1 MKVHVLC
8 PASSVTGGP
17 EALHQF
23 VDAGQRLGYD
33 MAMVYLP
40 EDDPDP
46 TPAVFK
52 MYRPRVVRDIVD
64 APDSV
69 VVVPETG
76 TLQLLELRHATRAL
90 WWLSVEHFAMRN
102 EAMRQAQKMPAGQR
116 GGPLDF
122 VFDPRFGVVHFAQ
135 SEYARQFVARQGP
148 EALMLTDYVRDEIV
162 ERARALRGGEKQNIV
177 AYNPKKGL
185 EFTQKLMA
193 ASPPEI
199 QWVPI
204 ENMSPAEVA
213 QLLGRSK
220 VYVDFGPHPG
230 RDRIPRE
237 AALCGCVVIT
247 NTQGSAGNE
256 VDVPIGPDYKFDER
270 HTLCVPQV
278 LARIGEAMVDHA
290 RMAAGFAAYRQWIE
304 DHRQAFLQES
314 YTCLATLE
322 AQIAQRA
329 RQRLA
334 A

>member
-23 VDAGQRLGYD
+23 VDAGQQLGFD
-33 MAMVYLP
+33 MGMVYLP

-52 MYRPRVVRDIVD
+52 MYRPRVLKQITD

-76 TLQLLELRHATRAL
+76 TLQLLEYRHAQRAL
-90 WWLSVEHFAMRN
+90 WWLSVEHFLMRA
-102 EAMRQAQKMPAGQR
+102 EAMRQQQGAAVS
-116 GGPLDF
+116 PLDF
-122 VFDPRFGVVHFAQ
+122 VFDARFGVTHLAQ
-135 SEYARQFVARQGP
+135 SEYARQWVAHKGAP
-148 EALMLTDYVRDEIV
+148 SLMLTDYVREEIV
-162 ERARALRGGEKQNIV
+162 QRARSLRDGSREDLV

-185 EFTQKLMA
+185 AFTQQLMA
-193 ASPPEI
+193 ASPPHI
-199 QWVPI
+199 RWQPI

-213 QLLGRSK
+213 QLLGRAK

-237 AALCGCVVIT
+237 AALCGAVVIT
-247 NTQGSAGNE
+247 NTQGSAGNA
-256 VDVPIGPDYKFDER
+256 VDVPLPHTLKFDER
-270 HTLCVPQV
+270 HPLTVPLV
-278 LARIGEAMVDHA
+278 LQRIQQACADQA
-290 RMAAGFAAYRQWIE
+290 RMAAELAPYRDWIE
-304 DHRQAFLQES
+304 AHHRAFFDETANVLGHLQARIHQ
-314 YTCLATLE
+314 
-322 AQIAQRA
+322 QA